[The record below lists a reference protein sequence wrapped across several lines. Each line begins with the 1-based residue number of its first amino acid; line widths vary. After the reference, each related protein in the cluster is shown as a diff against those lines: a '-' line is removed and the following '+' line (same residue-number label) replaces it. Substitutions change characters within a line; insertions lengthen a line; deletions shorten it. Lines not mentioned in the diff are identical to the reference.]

1 MFRIT
6 REDDSNS
13 FVGRDVVRL
22 VYYMMGI
29 DEGFERKMK
38 SGNSTRDFEC
48 VETLFTTF
56 LQEVAFG
63 LCERWSTFKRADGG
77 PPSGKPTQASAL
89 VDYCEGS
96 NAMVN

>member
-1 MFRIT
+1 
-6 REDDSNS
+6 
-13 FVGRDVVRL
+13 
-22 VYYMMGI
+22 MGI

-77 PPSGKPTQASAL
+77 PLAGNQRKLLL